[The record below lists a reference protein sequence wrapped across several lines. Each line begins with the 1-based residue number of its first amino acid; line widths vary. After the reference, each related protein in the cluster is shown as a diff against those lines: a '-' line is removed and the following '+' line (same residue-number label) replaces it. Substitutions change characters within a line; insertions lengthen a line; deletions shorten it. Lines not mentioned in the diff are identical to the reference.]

1 MAAGVTVFFLN
12 NYDMPWALDLVRQ
25 GKYPSQHLYGVASL
39 LEHDEPVELTRF
51 RDDSLLRRGSR
62 AAHWALG
69 DLSQELPV
77 LRRGRTG
84 DVVYAGEPLCVEGLT
99 RLRRMRA
106 TRLPVVSVV
115 HQPVPASRRWSGL
128 LSGLQEIICLSSE
141 VARQLVA
148 LHRVPAARVHTLAW
162 GPDLDCPL
170 YRSTGESG
178 FVSSGKTERAQAD
191 LLRAV
196 EGTGLT
202 GVVYSRRRADLPV
215 VAGVEVVAED
225 THEDRGGR
233 PGEGKFSFEHVIADL
248 AAAAVVVIPL
258 SRVDQLAGLTEL
270 ADALALD
277 KPVIMTKNPFIDL
290 DLEALGCGL
299 WVPPGDPVALREA
312 LVKVMGDDA
321 LRASMGRRAR
331 EVAEDG
337 CNADAF
343 GRGVARVLE
352 RAR

>member
-1 MAAGVTVFFLN
+1 VTVFFLN
-12 NYDMPWALDLVRQ
+12 NYDMPWALDLLRQ
-25 GKYPSQHLYGVASL
+25 GEYPAQHLYGVATL
-39 LEHDEPVELTRF
+39 LEQDEPVELAGF
-51 RDDSLLRRGSR
+51 REASLLRRGSR
-62 AAHWALG
+62 AAHWVLG

-77 LRRGRTG
+77 LRRGRAG
-84 DVVYAGEPLCVEGLT
+84 DVIYAGEPLCVEGLT

-115 HQPVPASRRWSGL
+115 HQPVPPTRRWSGL
-128 LSGLQEIICLSSE
+128 LSGLQEVICLSSE
-141 VARQLVA
+141 VACQLVER
-148 LHRVPAARVHTLAW
+148 HGVPADRVHTLAW

-170 YRSTGESG
+170 YRSTGDSG

-196 EGTGLT
+196 DGTGLT
-202 GVVYSRRRADLPV
+202 GVVYTRRQAELPE

-225 THEDRGGR
+225 THDDRGGR

-270 ADALALD
+270 ADALALG
-277 KPVIMTKNPFIDL
+277 KPVIMTRNPFIDV

-299 WVPPGDPVALREA
+299 WVPPGDPIALREA
-312 LVKVMGDDA
+312 LVKVMGDDR

-331 EVAEDG
+331 EVAEEG
-337 CNADAF
+337 WNAEAF
-343 GRGVARVLE
+343 GRGVGRVLE
-352 RAR
+352 LARS